1 MKKSELKK
9 AVESIV
15 NDTTKSVDDR
25 LEEAL
30 GLSDEYN
37 SELDDEE
44 TAEFDIIIYNAVI
57 DMLWKEC
64 NDHSRDLTIL
74 QLYTLL
80 AETYDDIDDYRP
92 MNEVAR
98 GVLQL
103 MHDDMTPVE
112 YYKET
117 IPRIASAIGNSVYN
131 HALYEIL
138 LRYVNIVL
146 EESPED
152 DSIKPLAKKLL
163 KLNILLDYEE
173 WRERMW
179 DKELITSISK
189 LFTPEELVRIIVN
202 PKIGHLRKDPIEYS
216 YRWEEI
222 YYDLEK
228 ELNER
233 FANAP
238 RQRGLCYHIWSAKRE
253 LLKDKY
259 GIVWRSPAQMNS
271 RVRFD

>member
-117 IPRIASAIGNSVYN
+117 IPRIASAVGNSVYN

-238 RQRGLCYHIWSAKRE
+238 RQRGLCYHIWNAKRE

-259 GIVWRSPAQMNS
+259 GIEWRSPAQMNS